1 MERAVLYQLG
11 LLKEGRY
18 YTIVEMYP
26 VLWESYCDVTY
37 YYGAVHIE

>member
-1 MERAVLYQLG
+1 MARAVPYQLG
-11 LLKEGRY
+11 LLKEGSE
-18 YTIVEMYP
+18 YTRGEMYP